1 MQLYFKIPNRFFY
14 VFHFRLGLTSS
25 SPTAR
30 NSLPPVP
37 SQPKPVAK
45 EVKRS
50 SHHRSSDERPAAL
63 PPPSNMSGKS
73 GKRFDSSL
81 GSDDTGTST
90 RESDEGSEERTSV
103 DLSPTQPSIFDSLA
117 AELREKLNG
126 NGPPLLLPPRD
137 YDTMHRSKGNLAAI
151 ELRRCRNKLIVGTPT
166 NNDATKK
173 HGVSSRGSSG
183 IGSDLAPSPER
194 QEGQSSSGKIKSKL
208 ILTVGNFLSVIR
220 LANFDYF
227 NDEQM
232 TIGC

>member
-1 MQLYFKIPNRFFY
+1 MIIFCS
-14 VFHFRLGLTSS
+14 RLGLTSS

-37 SQPKPVAK
+37 SQSKPIAK

-50 SHHRSSDERPAAL
+50 HHRSPDERPPI
-63 PPPSNMSGKS
+63 PPPSNVS

-81 GSDDTGTST
+81 GSDTGTST

-117 AELREKLNG
+117 AELRAKLNG

-151 ELRRCRNKLIVGTPT
+151 ELRRCRNKLIVGATT
-166 NNDATKK
+166 NSDTTKK

-194 QEGQSSSGKIKSKL
+194 QEGQSSSGMSTKIK
-208 ILTVGNFLSVIR
+208 
-220 LANFDYF
+220 
-227 NDEQM
+227 
-232 TIGC
+232 TI